1 MAIHR
6 ETTIN
11 LYKHEYFKELNVK
24 ETKIIKYYNKI

>member
-11 LYKHEYFKELNVK
+11 LYKHECFKELNVK
-24 ETKIIKYYNKI
+24 KKQNYKIL